1 MLINRDKV
9 PIGNKGKIH
18 IMRAVKH
25 WNRRLPEEVV
35 ESLFLEIF
43 KTQLD
48 KAQRSMLALRDWSS
62 RLDKISP

>member
-1 MLINRDKV
+1 
-9 PIGNKGKIH
+9 
-18 IMRAVKH
+18 MRAVKH

-48 KAQRSMLALRDWSS
+48 KAQRSMLALKDWSS
-62 RLDKISP
+62 RLDKITS

>member
-1 MLINRDKV
+1 MLINWDKV

-43 KTQLD
+43 KT
-48 KAQRSMLALRDWSS
+48 
-62 RLDKISP
+62 